1 MRQSAN
7 RGGRAEAP
15 RLGQFRWLVRLLMC
29 GFLSIALVIPAA
41 AEYRGVPHL
50 YPGRDGTVKVA
61 LYKSGVVPLKGPA
74 KRISVGNPGIADI
87 LILRNRE
94 LYVVGK
100 ALGTTNVVVWD
111 NNELIA
117 DRFDVEVTHDL
128 ETLKVKLHELLP
140 SEQIKVH
147 SAQERII
154 LSGEASNIVKMQAA
168 EELAYSFLPEC
179 VAPESNV
186 VIRDATKGQP
196 IVLQQGSKP
205 ARTGNQECKEGK
217 VVNLIQVGGAQ
228 QVMLQVTVAEMA
240 RDVLKRFS
248 SDFNFLYFG
257 NSAKAGGVS
266 GGAQFPNALTP
277 DDLEVPI
284 FGNLT
289 GEDSPIG
296 PVVDTFQPNTP
307 TIGDKGL
314 FLSYLTGEFFFQAAI
329 EASRRKGLA
338 KILAEPTLTTITGQE
353 AKFLSGGEFPIPV
366 SQGLNNSVTIEFKE
380 FGVGLV
386 FLPVVL
392 DSGRINLDLNVSVSD
407 LSNANSVALDVPG
420 TTSTFFIPSLR
431 KRSAA
436 STVELA
442 NGQTIGIAGLINENI
457 REFVDKLPGLG
468 DIPVLGGLFRSQEFM
483 SGQTELVIFV
493 TPQLAK
499 PIAPQQVRLPTDSFV
514 PPSDLEF
521 YLLGRLDE
529 GPEATGDSEEA
540 SADRDLPQDAP
551 EGGRFGHQ
559 L

>member
-1 MRQSAN
+1 MKKSTAREKSAKLRRLRRFCRPAPLLACAFLN
-7 RGGRAEAP
+7 IASVEPDAAEYGAP
-15 RLGQFRWLVRLLMC
+15 RLY
-29 GFLSIALVIPAA
+29 
-41 AEYRGVPHL
+41 ET
-50 YPGRDGTVKVA
+50 RDGTFKVA
-61 LYKSGVVPLKGPA
+61 LYKSGVVPLDEPA

-111 NNELIA
+111 KNDLISG
-117 DRFDVEVTHDL
+117 RFDVEVTHDL

-140 SEQIKVH
+140 DEKIEVH

-154 LSGEASNIVKMQAA
+154 LSGEASNIVKMKAA
-168 EELAYSFLPEC
+168 EELAYGFLPEC
-179 VAPESNV
+179 VPSESNV
-186 VIRDATKGQP
+186 VVRDATNGP
-196 IVLQQGSKP
+196 PVVVQQGSG
-205 ARTGNQECKEGK
+205 ASRTGNQECKEGS

-228 QVMLQVTVAEMA
+228 QVMLQVKVAEMA
-240 RDVLKRFS
+240 REAVKRFS
-248 SDFNFLYFG
+248 SDFNFMYFG
-257 NSAKAGGVS
+257 NSVKTGGVS
-266 GGAQFPNALTP
+266 GGATFPNALTP

-284 FGNLT
+284 FGNLS
-289 GEDSPIG
+289 GQNSPIG
-296 PVVDTFQPNTP
+296 PVVDVFQPGTP
-307 TIGDKGL
+307 TIADKGL

-366 SQGLNNSVTIEFKE
+366 SQGLNNSVTIQFKE
-380 FGVGLV
+380 FCVGLV

-392 DSGRINLDLNVSVSD
+392 DSGRINLKLNVSVSE
-407 LSNANSVALDVPG
+407 LSNANSVVLDVPG
-420 TTSTFFIPSLR
+420 TTSTFFIPGLR

-442 NGQTIGIAGLINENI
+442 NGQTIGIAGLINEDI
-457 REFVDKLPGLG
+457 REFVDKFPGLG
-468 DIPVLGGLFRSQEFM
+468 DIPVLGGLFRSQEFL
-483 SGQTELVIFV
+483 SGQTELVMFV

-521 YLLGRLDE
+521 YLLGRLDASSKKT
-529 GPEATGDSEEA
+529 PSTKQSSASSE
-540 SADRDLPQDAP
+540 LPQG
-551 EGGRFGHQ
+551 ELESGRFGHQ